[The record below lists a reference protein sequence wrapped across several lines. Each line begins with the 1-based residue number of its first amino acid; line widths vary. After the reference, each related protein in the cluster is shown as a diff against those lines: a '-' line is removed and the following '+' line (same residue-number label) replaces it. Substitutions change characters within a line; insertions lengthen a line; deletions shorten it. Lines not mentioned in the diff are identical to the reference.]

1 MENIVHLYNNAIF
14 DSNIN
19 SSKESI
25 EFELTYHLFK
35 SGSIYKDIFTK
46 LKDNSSSIIINEYIN
61 IYYDNNIRV
70 TKQFKHGNNLN
81 KDTVLSKSSLAKPL
95 KYTSNNHNIIKYNV
109 KLNKEIS
116 LSEKDIKSKNIRL
129 IKIKLRLSFILKD
142 NDIYKI
148 DLDLIKNVDLKQNN
162 IKEIKNRIFKEYK
175 ISNITEDLNYDLFD
189 ELILETEFLNNKIN
203 IDDVNNSI
211 SYVQSL
217 FDNNYNNKYQDY
229 IYLVAQ
235 FIITNKTY
243 LEEFKFKSGLK
254 RLLNNVIEMNTEL
267 YYKNIQPQINNFYV
281 TDKIDGQRCI
291 IIIQEDN
298 SNFNIKLLTNKLYQ
312 LSDYNENINKGK
324 ITILDSE
331 FMISEENKNKDLIH
345 SKDVKLY
352 LFDII
357 SYENNKI
364 ALSPFED
371 RFPFIEKAFNK
382 IKFLSN
388 IQCKEYIKLT
398 TNYKDELT
406 NFYNKKRKSK
416 EYEIDGLIFTPTSK
430 VVNKGLKYPINTN
443 YNNMI
448 GYKWKPIEEITIDFY
463 IKKLPKNLYDTYPFN
478 NYNKKDIIYILF
490 SGISKYDY
498 DKLNLTYMTN
508 YKKIIPEEFLNN
520 NYFPIQFSTSDN
532 PINYI
537 YTSSDDSLD
546 NKIGEFNYTNSWK
559 LKKIRYDRTIE
570 LERGEYFGNYF
581 KIAELIWNNI
591 KNPLTFDKLFEENTS
606 YFREDD
612 NLMYKAQRGYNSFVK
627 TYILENIIN
636 PKLSDKNNKDWIID
650 LAAGKGQDMPRINN
664 MGFKNGIFIDNDS
677 NALLELINRKF
688 NLKSQNKQN
697 MKIYV
702 QEINL
707 TDNYKNIIKQLEKFT
722 VNKESIDIMIC
733 NFAIHYL
740 INNEDNLINLIK
752 LLDYYLKPN
761 GRFIFTCFNGY
772 KIYKLLEKSNEWN
785 LYENNYLKYSIKKK
799 YNVNQ
804 FMNTGQKI
812 DVLLPFSRTQY
823 YTENLIN
830 LEYLQNTFNDNN
842 FSVEISEPFS
852 SLFNEFQNN
861 KLFKDLTNND
871 KEFIDLYQFVIIK
884 KNFKN
889 NIKIKSNILEIFNIH
904 KYDSKLFNK
913 NYSQESNKQGSN
925 IYNINQKYNINRLL
939 SNIPFN
945 IRKKLKYDE
954 TALFSLTDYKNADKI
969 SNIIKNLPDI
979 NDNSL
984 IIDGTASIGG
994 NSYSFSK
1001 YFNNIKA
1008 IELDKNRFDMLN
1020 HNIELLNLDN
1030 IETINDNVVNFI
1042 NNNENIGDII
1052 FFDPPW
1058 GGVEYKSKDKI
1069 DLYFTYQDNR
1079 IDIFDLCTDLYK
1091 KKVKYVIIKVPNN
1104 VNDEKLS
1111 LFKNSIVCN
1120 SINKFKL
1127 IIINFTDYNLNENN
1141 ICYNNKNKYELSHLD
1156 NINNSNSILIIV
1168 NTKIDSIIK
1177 NIIKIFEDFNYKNKN
1192 HYKRNKNKIFKL
1204 VCFESDDN
1212 LWYSISKLYKD
1223 YSSIIFY
1230 NYNVKLNEIEK
1241 KYLIK
1246 SPILPIIINNL
1257 LIINN
1262 QDLEKILEDNEYFK
1276 SNKYISNNDLFP
1288 EFTFNNNKLEGK
1300 LITDKYYDNLT

>member
-1 MENIVHLYNNAIF
+1 MENIVNLYNNAIL
-14 DSNIN
+14 DSDIN
-19 SSKESI
+19 SNKELI
-25 EFELTYHLFK
+25 EFEITYHLFK
-35 SGSIYKDIFTK
+35 SSSIYKDIFNK

-70 TKQFKHGNNLN
+70 TKQFKQGINLN
-81 KDTVLSKSSLAKPL
+81 KDTFLSKVSLTKSL
-95 KYTSNNHNIIKYNV
+95 KYTSNNHNIIKYNA
-109 KLNKEIS
+109 KLNKEMI
-116 LSEKDIKSKNIRL
+116 LSEKDIKSTNIKL

-162 IKEIKNRIFKEYK
+162 IKEIKNRIFREYK
-175 ISNITEDLNYDLFD
+175 ISNIVEDLNYNLFD
-189 ELILETEFLNNKIN
+189 ELILETEFLNNKITL
-203 IDDVNNSI
+203 DDVNTSI
-211 SYVQSL
+211 SFVHSL
-217 FDNNYNNKYQDY
+217 FDNNYNNEYQDY

-254 RLLNNVIEMNTEL
+254 RLLNNVIEMNTEM
-267 YYKNIQPQINNFYV
+267 YYKNIQSQINNFYV

-291 IIIQEDN
+291 IIIKEDN

-312 LSDYNENINKGK
+312 LSDYNEQINKGK
-324 ITILDSE
+324 ITIIDSE
-331 FMISEENKNKDLIH
+331 FIISEENKNKDLIH

-371 RFPFIEKAFNK
+371 RFPYIEKAFNK

-388 IQCKEYIKLT
+388 IQCKEYIKLS

-430 VVNKGLKYPINTN
+430 VINKASKFPINTN

-448 GYKWKPIEEITIDFY
+448 GYKWKPIEDITIDFY
-463 IKKLPKNLYDTYPFN
+463 IKKLPKYLYDTYPFN
-478 NYNKKDIIYILF
+478 NYNKKDIIYVLF

-508 YKKIIPEEFLNN
+508 YKKIIPEEFLNKT
-520 NYFPIQFSTSDN
+520 YFPIQFSTSDN

-537 YTSSDDSLD
+537 FISSDDDLD
-546 NKIGEFNYTNSWK
+546 NKIGEFNYTNNLWK

-591 KNPLTFDKLFEENTS
+591 KNPLTFEKLFEENTS
-606 YFREDD
+606 YFLQDD

-627 TYILENIIN
+627 TYILENVIN

-707 TDNYKNIIKQLEKFT
+707 TDNYKNIIKQLEKFI

-752 LLDYYLKPN
+752 LLEYYLKPN
-761 GRFIFTCFNGY
+761 GRFLFTCFNGY

-804 FMNTGQKI
+804 FMNAGQKI

-852 SLFNEFQNN
+852 SLFNEFQDND
-861 KLFKDLTNND
+861 LYKDLTNND

-904 KYDSKLFNK
+904 KYDSLNK
-913 NYSQESNKQGSN
+913 ETKKTGSN
-925 IYNINQKYNINRLL
+925 
-939 SNIPFN
+939 
-945 IRKKLKYDE
+945 
-954 TALFSLTDYKNADKI
+954 
-969 SNIIKNLPDI
+969 
-979 NDNSL
+979 
-984 IIDGTASIGG
+984 
-994 NSYSFSK
+994 
-1001 YFNNIKA
+1001 NN
-1008 IELDKNRFDMLN
+1008 
-1020 HNIELLNLDN
+1020 
-1030 IETINDNVVNFI
+1030 TI
-1042 NNNENIGDII
+1042 
-1052 FFDPPW
+1052 
-1058 GGVEYKSKDKI
+1058 
-1069 DLYFTYQDNR
+1069 
-1079 IDIFDLCTDLYK
+1079 
-1091 KKVKYVIIKVPNN
+1091 
-1104 VNDEKLS
+1104 
-1111 LFKNSIVCN
+1111 
-1120 SINKFKL
+1120 
-1127 IIINFTDYNLNENN
+1127 
-1141 ICYNNKNKYELSHLD
+1141 KNKYELSHLD
-1156 NINNSNSILIIV
+1156 NIINSNSILIIV

-1177 NIIKIFEDFNYKNKN
+1177 NIIKLFEEFNYKNKN
-1192 HYKRNKNKIFKL
+1192 QFKRNKNKIFKL
-1204 VCFESDDN
+1204 ICFESEEN
-1212 LWYSISKLYKD
+1212 LWIPISKLYKE
-1223 YSSIIFY
+1223 YGSVIFY
-1230 NYNVKLNEIEK
+1230 NYNDKLNELEK

-1246 SPILPIIINNL
+1246 NPILPIVIKNIMITNTN
-1257 LIINN
+1257 
-1262 QDLEKILEDNEYFK
+1262 DLEKILEDNDYFK
-1276 SNKYISNNDLFP
+1276 SNKFISNNDGLP
-1288 EFTFNNNKLEGK
+1288 NFTFIEPDSDIKI
-1300 LITDKYYDNLT
+1300 ITDKYYDIAN

>member
-1 MENIVHLYNNAIF
+1 MDNIVNLYNNAILES
-14 DSNIN
+14 DIN
-19 SSKESI
+19 SNKELI
-25 EFELTYHLFK
+25 EFEITYHLFK
-35 SGSIYKDIFTK
+35 SGSIYKDIFNK

-70 TKQFKHGNNLN
+70 TKQFKHGINLN
-81 KDTVLSKSSLAKPL
+81 KDTFLSKISLTKPL
-95 KYTSNNHNIIKYNV
+95 KYTSNNHNIIKYNA
-109 KLNKEIS
+109 KLNKEMI
-116 LSEKDIKSKNIRL
+116 LSEKDIKSKNIKL
-129 IKIKLRLSFILKD
+129 IKIKLRLSFILKN

-175 ISNITEDLNYDLFD
+175 ISNIVEDLNYDLFD
-189 ELILETEFLNNKIN
+189 ELILETEFLNNKIT
-203 IDDVNNSI
+203 IDDVNTSI
-211 SYVQSL
+211 SYVHSL
-217 FDNNYNNKYQDY
+217 FDNNYNNEYQDY

-254 RLLNNVIEMNTEL
+254 RLLNNVIEMNTEM
-267 YYKNIQPQINNFYV
+267 YYKNIQSQIDNFYV

-291 IIIQEDN
+291 IIIKEDN

-312 LSDYNENINKGK
+312 LSDYNEQINKGK

-331 FMISEENKNKDLIH
+331 FIISEENKNKDLIH

-371 RFPFIEKAFNK
+371 RFPYIEKAFNK

-398 TNYKDELT
+398 SNYKDELT
-406 NFYNKKRKSK
+406 SFYNKKRKSK

-430 VVNKGLKYPINTN
+430 VINKASKFPINTN
-443 YNNMI
+443 YNNMV
-448 GYKWKPIEEITIDFY
+448 GYKWKPIEDITIDFY
-463 IKKLPKNLYDTYPFN
+463 IKKLPKHLYETYPFN
-478 NYNKKDIIYILF
+478 NYNKKDIIYVLF

-508 YKKIIPEEFLNN
+508 YKKIIPEEFLNKT
-520 NYFPIQFSTSDN
+520 YFPIQFSTSDN

-537 YTSSDDSLD
+537 FISSEDDLD
-546 NKIGEFNYTNSWK
+546 NKIGEFNYTNNLWK

-591 KNPLTFDKLFEENTS
+591 KNPLTFEKLFEENTS
-606 YFREDD
+606 YFLQDD

-627 TYILENIIN
+627 TYILENVIN

-722 VNKESIDIMIC
+722 IVKESIDIMIC

-752 LLDYYLKPN
+752 LLEYYLKPN
-761 GRFIFTCFNGY
+761 GRFLFTCFNGY
-772 KIYKLLEKSNEWN
+772 KIFKLLEKSNEWN

-804 FMNTGQKI
+804 FMNAGQKI

-861 KLFKDLTNND
+861 NLYKDLTNND

-904 KYDSKLFNK
+904 KYDSFNK
-913 NYSQESNKQGSN
+913 ETKKTGSN
-925 IYNINQKYNINRLL
+925 NTIKNKYNINKLL
-939 SNIPFN
+939 SNIPNN
-945 IRKKLKYDE
+945 IRKKLQYDE
-954 TALFSLTDYKNADKI
+954 TALFSITDYKNADKI
-969 SNIIKNLPDI
+969 SNIIINLPDI
-979 NDNSL
+979 DKNSL
-984 IIDGTASIGG
+984 IIDGTSSIGG

-1001 YFNNIKA
+1001 YFTNVKA
-1008 IELDKNRFDMLN
+1008 IELDKERFNMLN
-1020 HNIELLNLDN
+1020 NNIKVLNLNN
-1030 IETINDNVVNFI
+1030 IKTINDNIVNYI
-1042 NNNENIGDII
+1042 YNNDNLGDII

-1058 GGVEYKSKDKI
+1058 GGIDYKNKKSI
-1069 DLYFTYQDNR
+1069 DLYFTYEDNN
-1079 IDIFDLCTDLYK
+1079 IDIFDLCNYLKDK
-1091 KKVKYVIIKVPNN
+1091 NIKYVIVKAPNN
-1104 VNDEKLS
+1104 INLEKINNFS
-1111 LFKNSIVCN
+1111 NSYICDLQ
-1120 SINKFKL
+1120 KFKL
-1127 IIINFTDYNLNENN
+1127 IIINYTNKNINSTN
-1141 ICYNNKNKYELSHLD
+1141 ICSTIKNKYELSHLD
-1156 NINNSNSILIIV
+1156 NIINSNSILIIV

-1177 NIIKIFEDFNYKNKN
+1177 NIIKLFEEFNYKNKN
-1192 HYKRNKNKIFKL
+1192 QFKRNKNKIFKL
-1204 VCFESDDN
+1204 ICFESEEN
-1212 LWYSISKLYKD
+1212 LWIPISKLYKE
-1223 YSSIIFY
+1223 YGSVIFY
-1230 NYNVKLNEIEK
+1230 NYNDKLNELEK

-1246 SPILPIIINNL
+1246 NPILPIVIKNIMITNTN
-1257 LIINN
+1257 
-1262 QDLEKILEDNEYFK
+1262 DLEKILEDNDYFK
-1276 SNKYISNNDLFP
+1276 SNKFISNNDGLP
-1288 EFTFNNNKLEGK
+1288 NFTFIEPDSDIKI
-1300 LITDKYYDNLT
+1300 ITDKYYDIAS

>member
-1 MENIVHLYNNAIF
+1 MENIVNLYNNSILE
-14 DSNIN
+14 SNSN
-19 SSKESI
+19 TGKELT

-35 SGSIYKDIFTK
+35 SGSIYKDIFNK
-46 LKDNSSSIIINEYIN
+46 LKDNSSSIVINEYIN

-81 KDTVLSKSSLAKPL
+81 KDTVLSKLSLSKPL
-95 KYTSNNHNIIKYNV
+95 KYTSNNHNIIKYNA
-109 KLNKEIS
+109 KLNKEII
-116 LSEKDIKSKNIRL
+116 LSEKDIKSKNIKL
-129 IKIKLRLSFILKD
+129 IKIKLRLSFILKN

-211 SYVQSL
+211 SYVHSL

-235 FIITNKTY
+235 FIITNKNY

-267 YYKNIQPQINNFYV
+267 YYKNIQPQIDNFYV

-291 IIIQEDN
+291 IIIQEEN

-312 LSDYNENINKGK
+312 LSDYNENVNKGK
-324 ITILDSE
+324 ITLLDSE

-398 TNYKDELT
+398 KNYKDELT

-430 VVNKGLKYPINTN
+430 VTNSTIKYPINTN
-443 YNNMI
+443 YNNMV

-463 IKKLPKNLYDTYPFN
+463 IKKLPKNLYNTYPFN
-478 NYNKKDIIYILF
+478 SYNKNDIIYILF

-508 YKKIIPEEFLNN
+508 YKKIIPEEFLNK

-546 NKIGEFNYTNSWK
+546 NKIGEFNYTNTWK

-591 KNPLTFDKLFEENTS
+591 KNPLTFDKLFEENTG
-606 YFREDD
+606 YFLQND
-612 NLMYKAQRGYNSFVK
+612 NLMYKAQRSYNSFVK
-627 TYILENIIN
+627 TYILENVIN

-650 LAAGKGQDMPRINN
+650 LASGKGQDMPRINN

-697 MKIYV
+697 MKIYI

-707 TDNYKNIIKQLEKFT
+707 TDNYKTIIKQLEKFT
-722 VNKESIDIMIC
+722 VTKESIDIMIC

-752 LLDYYLKPN
+752 LLEYYLKPN
-761 GRFIFTCFNGY
+761 GRFLFTCFNGY

-799 YNVNQ
+799 YKVNQ

-812 DVLLPFSRTQY
+812 DVLLPFSNTQY

-830 LEYLQNTFNDNN
+830 LEYLTNVFNDNN
-842 FSVEISEPFS
+842 FSVEISDSFD
-852 SLFNEFQNN
+852 SLMNTFENN
-861 KLFKDLTNND
+861 NFKIYNLLTSND
-871 KEFIDLYQFVIIK
+871 KEFISLYQFVIVK
-884 KNFKN
+884 KNYKEH
-889 NIKIKSNILEIFNIH
+889 IKIKSNINEFFNISQI
-904 KYDSKLFNK
+904 KNGNNELNYNEINNSKENVNSNYDS
-913 NYSQESNKQGSN
+913 
-925 IYNINQKYNINRLL
+925 
-939 SNIPFN
+939 
-945 IRKKLKYDE
+945 
-954 TALFSLTDYKNADKI
+954 YK
-969 SNIIKNLPDI
+969 
-979 NDNSL
+979 
-984 IIDGTASIGG
+984 
-994 NSYSFSK
+994 
-1001 YFNNIKA
+1001 
-1008 IELDKNRFDMLN
+1008 
-1020 HNIELLNLDN
+1020 
-1030 IETINDNVVNFI
+1030 
-1042 NNNENIGDII
+1042 
-1052 FFDPPW
+1052 
-1058 GGVEYKSKDKI
+1058 
-1069 DLYFTYQDNR
+1069 
-1079 IDIFDLCTDLYK
+1079 
-1091 KKVKYVIIKVPNN
+1091 
-1104 VNDEKLS
+1104 
-1111 LFKNSIVCN
+1111 
-1120 SINKFKL
+1120 
-1127 IIINFTDYNLNENN
+1127 
-1141 ICYNNKNKYELSHLD
+1141 LSHLD
-1156 NINNSNSILIIV
+1156 NINNSNSILILI
-1168 NTKIDSIIK
+1168 NTTEEIIIQ
-1177 NIIKIFEDFNYKNKN
+1177 NLINIFEEFNYKNKN
-1192 HYKRNKNKIFKL
+1192 QYKRNKNKIFKL
-1204 VCFESDDN
+1204 VCFDEDKYKN
-1212 LWYSISKLYKD
+1212 AWNSISKLYNN
-1223 YSSIIFY
+1223 YNSIIFY
-1230 NYNVKLNEIEK
+1230 NYKFKLNDDLK
-1241 KYLIK
+1241 KYLVKI
-1246 SPILPIIINNL
+1246 PILPIVLNNNKNI

-1262 QDLEKILEDNEYFK
+1262 DDLEKLYNDNDYLKNNKFI
-1276 SNKYISNNDLFP
+1276 SNKKINNF
-1288 EFTFNNNKLEGK
+1288 EFDFNNNYSIKIESK
-1300 LITDKYYDNLT
+1300 KYYDQII

>member
-1 MENIVHLYNNAIF
+1 MDNIVNLYNNAILES
-14 DSNIN
+14 DIN
-19 SSKESI
+19 SNKELI
-25 EFELTYHLFK
+25 EFEITYHLFK
-35 SGSIYKDIFTK
+35 SGSIYKDIFNK

-61 IYYDNNIRV
+61 IYYDNNIRI
-70 TKQFKHGNNLN
+70 TKQFKHGINLN
-81 KDTVLSKSSLAKPL
+81 KDTVLSKISLTKPL
-95 KYTSNNHNIIKYNV
+95 KYTSNNHNIIKYNA
-109 KLNKEIS
+109 KLNKEMI
-116 LSEKDIKSKNIRL
+116 LSEKDIKSKNIKL
-129 IKIKLRLSFILKD
+129 IKIKLRLSFILKN

-175 ISNITEDLNYDLFD
+175 ISNIVEDLNYDLFD
-189 ELILETEFLNNKIN
+189 ELILETEFLNNKIT
-203 IDDVNNSI
+203 IDDVNTSI
-211 SYVQSL
+211 SYVHSL
-217 FDNNYNNKYQDY
+217 FDNNYNNEYQDY

-254 RLLNNVIEMNTEL
+254 RLLNNVIEMNTEM
-267 YYKNIQPQINNFYV
+267 YYKNIQSQIDNFYV

-291 IIIQEDN
+291 IIIKEDN

-312 LSDYNENINKGK
+312 LSDYNEQINKGK

-331 FMISEENKNKDLIH
+331 FIISEENKNKDLIH

-371 RFPFIEKAFNK
+371 RFPYIEKAFNK

-398 TNYKDELT
+398 SNYKDELT
-406 NFYNKKRKSK
+406 SFYNKKRKSK

-430 VVNKGLKYPINTN
+430 VINKASKFPINTN
-443 YNNMI
+443 YNNMV
-448 GYKWKPIEEITIDFY
+448 GYKWKPIEDITIDFY
-463 IKKLPKNLYDTYPFN
+463 IKKLPKHLYETYPFN
-478 NYNKKDIIYILF
+478 NYNKKDIIYVLF

-508 YKKIIPEEFLNN
+508 YKKIIPEEFLNKT
-520 NYFPIQFSTSDN
+520 YFPIQFSTSDN

-537 YTSSDDSLD
+537 FISSEDDLD
-546 NKIGEFNYTNSWK
+546 NKIGEFNYTNNLWK

-591 KNPLTFDKLFEENTS
+591 KNPLTFEKLFEENTS
-606 YFREDD
+606 YFLQDD

-627 TYILENIIN
+627 TYILENVIN

-722 VNKESIDIMIC
+722 IVKESIDIMIC

-752 LLDYYLKPN
+752 LLEYYLKPN
-761 GRFIFTCFNGY
+761 GRFLFTCFNGY
-772 KIYKLLEKSNEWN
+772 KIFKLLEKSNEWN

-804 FMNTGQKI
+804 FMNAGQKI

-861 KLFKDLTNND
+861 NLYKDLTNND

-904 KYDSKLFNK
+904 KYDSFNK
-913 NYSQESNKQGSN
+913 ETKKTGSN
-925 IYNINQKYNINRLL
+925 
-939 SNIPFN
+939 
-945 IRKKLKYDE
+945 
-954 TALFSLTDYKNADKI
+954 
-969 SNIIKNLPDI
+969 
-979 NDNSL
+979 
-984 IIDGTASIGG
+984 
-994 NSYSFSK
+994 
-1001 YFNNIKA
+1001 NN
-1008 IELDKNRFDMLN
+1008 
-1020 HNIELLNLDN
+1020 
-1030 IETINDNVVNFI
+1030 TI
-1042 NNNENIGDII
+1042 
-1052 FFDPPW
+1052 
-1058 GGVEYKSKDKI
+1058 
-1069 DLYFTYQDNR
+1069 
-1079 IDIFDLCTDLYK
+1079 
-1091 KKVKYVIIKVPNN
+1091 
-1104 VNDEKLS
+1104 
-1111 LFKNSIVCN
+1111 
-1120 SINKFKL
+1120 
-1127 IIINFTDYNLNENN
+1127 
-1141 ICYNNKNKYELSHLD
+1141 KNKYELSHLD
-1156 NINNSNSILIIV
+1156 NIINSNSILIIV

-1177 NIIKIFEDFNYKNKN
+1177 NIIKLFEEFNYKNKN
-1192 HYKRNKNKIFKL
+1192 QFKRNKNKIFKL
-1204 VCFESDDN
+1204 ICFESKEN
-1212 LWYSISKLYKD
+1212 LWIPISKLYKE
-1223 YSSIIFY
+1223 YGSVIFY
-1230 NYNVKLNEIEK
+1230 NYNDKLNELEK

-1246 SPILPIIINNL
+1246 NPILPIVIKNIMITNTN
-1257 LIINN
+1257 
-1262 QDLEKILEDNEYFK
+1262 DLEKILEDNDYFK
-1276 SNKYISNNDLFP
+1276 SNKFISNNDSLP
-1288 EFTFNNNKLEGK
+1288 NFTFIEPDSDIKI
-1300 LITDKYYDNLT
+1300 ITDKYYDIAN

>member
-1 MENIVHLYNNAIF
+1 MDNIVNLYNNAILES
-14 DSNIN
+14 DIN
-19 SSKESI
+19 SNKELI
-25 EFELTYHLFK
+25 EFEITYHLFK
-35 SGSIYKDIFTK
+35 SGSIYKDIFNK

-70 TKQFKHGNNLN
+70 TKQFKHGINLN
-81 KDTVLSKSSLAKPL
+81 KDTFLSKISLTKPL
-95 KYTSNNHNIIKYNV
+95 KYTSNNHNIIKYNA
-109 KLNKEIS
+109 KLNKEMI
-116 LSEKDIKSKNIRL
+116 LSEKDIKSKNIKL
-129 IKIKLRLSFILKD
+129 IKIKLRLSFILKN

-175 ISNITEDLNYDLFD
+175 ISNIVEDLNYDLFD
-189 ELILETEFLNNKIN
+189 ELILETEFLNNKIT
-203 IDDVNNSI
+203 IDDVNTSI
-211 SYVQSL
+211 SYVHSL
-217 FDNNYNNKYQDY
+217 FDNNYNNEYQDY

-254 RLLNNVIEMNTEL
+254 RLLNNVIEMNTEM
-267 YYKNIQPQINNFYV
+267 YYKNIQSQIDNFYV

-291 IIIQEDN
+291 IIIKEDN

-312 LSDYNENINKGK
+312 LSDYNEQINKGK

-331 FMISEENKNKDLIH
+331 FIISEENKNKDLIH

-371 RFPFIEKAFNK
+371 RFPYIEKAFNK

-398 TNYKDELT
+398 SNYKDELT
-406 NFYNKKRKSK
+406 SFYNKKRKSK

-430 VVNKGLKYPINTN
+430 VINKASKFPINTN
-443 YNNMI
+443 YNNMV
-448 GYKWKPIEEITIDFY
+448 GYKWKPIEDITIDFY
-463 IKKLPKNLYDTYPFN
+463 IKKLPKHLYETYPFN
-478 NYNKKDIIYILF
+478 NYNKKDIIYVLF

-508 YKKIIPEEFLNN
+508 YKKIIPEEFLNKT
-520 NYFPIQFSTSDN
+520 YFPIQFSTSDN

-537 YTSSDDSLD
+537 FISSEDDLD
-546 NKIGEFNYTNSWK
+546 NKIGEFNYTNNLWK

-591 KNPLTFDKLFEENTS
+591 KNPLTFEKLFEENTS
-606 YFREDD
+606 YFLQDD

-627 TYILENIIN
+627 TYILENVIN

-722 VNKESIDIMIC
+722 IVKESIDIMIC

-752 LLDYYLKPN
+752 LLEYYLKPN
-761 GRFIFTCFNGY
+761 GRFLFTCFNGY
-772 KIYKLLEKSNEWN
+772 KIFKLLEKSNEWN

-804 FMNTGQKI
+804 FMNAGQKI

-861 KLFKDLTNND
+861 NLYKDLTNND

-904 KYDSKLFNK
+904 KYDSFNK
-913 NYSQESNKQGSN
+913 ETKKTESN
-925 IYNINQKYNINRLL
+925 
-939 SNIPFN
+939 
-945 IRKKLKYDE
+945 
-954 TALFSLTDYKNADKI
+954 
-969 SNIIKNLPDI
+969 
-979 NDNSL
+979 
-984 IIDGTASIGG
+984 
-994 NSYSFSK
+994 
-1001 YFNNIKA
+1001 NN
-1008 IELDKNRFDMLN
+1008 
-1020 HNIELLNLDN
+1020 
-1030 IETINDNVVNFI
+1030 TI
-1042 NNNENIGDII
+1042 
-1052 FFDPPW
+1052 
-1058 GGVEYKSKDKI
+1058 
-1069 DLYFTYQDNR
+1069 
-1079 IDIFDLCTDLYK
+1079 
-1091 KKVKYVIIKVPNN
+1091 
-1104 VNDEKLS
+1104 
-1111 LFKNSIVCN
+1111 
-1120 SINKFKL
+1120 
-1127 IIINFTDYNLNENN
+1127 
-1141 ICYNNKNKYELSHLD
+1141 KNKYELSHLD
-1156 NINNSNSILIIV
+1156 NIINSNSILIIV

-1177 NIIKIFEDFNYKNKN
+1177 NIIKLFEEFNYKNKN
-1192 HYKRNKNKIFKL
+1192 QFKRNKNKIFKL
-1204 VCFESDDN
+1204 ICFESEEN
-1212 LWYSISKLYKD
+1212 LWIPISKLYKE
-1223 YSSIIFY
+1223 YGSVIFY
-1230 NYNVKLNEIEK
+1230 NYNDKLNELEK

-1246 SPILPIIINNL
+1246 NPILPIVIKNIMITNTN
-1257 LIINN
+1257 
-1262 QDLEKILEDNEYFK
+1262 DLEKILEDNDYFK
-1276 SNKYISNNDLFP
+1276 LNKFISNNDGLP
-1288 EFTFNNNKLEGK
+1288 NFTFIEPDSDIKI
-1300 LITDKYYDNLT
+1300 ITDKYYDIAN